1 METKE
6 KLDIVEVFNNYHRW
20 KEEMTVILKEMKNYL
35 NYYYQHL
42 IPSLDRDIAGILNYM
57 YVKYIY
63 QLVNIIY

>member
-1 METKE
+1 MEI
-6 KLDIVEVFNNYHRW
+6 DEVFNNYHRW

-42 IPSLDRDIAGILNYM
+42 IPSRDRDIAGIHNYM
-57 YVKYIY
+57 YVKYVY